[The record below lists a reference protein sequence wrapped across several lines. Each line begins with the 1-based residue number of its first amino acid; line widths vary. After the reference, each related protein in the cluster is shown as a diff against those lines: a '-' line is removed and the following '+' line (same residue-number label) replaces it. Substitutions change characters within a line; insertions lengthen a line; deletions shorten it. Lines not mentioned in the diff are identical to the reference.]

1 MQQYG
6 IDNGLFAVK
15 LVNGKVTYVPS
26 RVLSGHYPSLSV
38 LTEENESFLYEING
52 NKYTVI
58 EKPSANTS
66 HRFLQTRTDDFPYS
80 DITQVLVYHALLKA
94 GATGEVAICTG
105 LPFNQYYSE
114 TGVKNT
120 DLISKVKEAF
130 KRTVNV
136 IQPYDNLPIVS
147 EHMVCSEGV
156 AGYFDLKFNQDGSI
170 NEEFTNLQQNG
181 VVSVVD
187 IGGSTTDIVTFDG
200 DSLDFSRSSTIDIG
214 GLWLKD
220 QVAAHVK
227 VKMGAS
233 GLPDKMIDEI
243 IVNNGLYPAKNLDF
257 SEILNTLKLELAN
270 EITNQVKHKIRNTSD
285 INLIAFIGG
294 GSLTL
299 KEQLKSLYSPQ
310 IARFVKDP
318 INANARGMLKLLK
331 YL

>member
-1 MQQYG
+1 MKFG

-15 LVNGKVTYVPS
+15 LVNGKTTYVPS
-26 RVLSGHYPSLSV
+26 RVISGHYPSLSV
-38 LTEENESFLYEING
+38 VTGENDSFLYEING

-80 DITQVLVYHALLKA
+80 DITQVLVYHSLLKA
-94 GATGEVAICTG
+94 GATGNISICTG

-114 TGVKNT
+114 TGVKNLE
-120 DLISKVKEAF
+120 LIQKVKKAF
-130 KRTVNV
+130 TREVKV
-136 IQPYDNLPIVS
+136 IQPYENLPVIV
-147 EHMVCSEGV
+147 EHSVCSEGV
-156 AGYFDLKFNQDGSI
+156 AGFFDLKFNDDGSL
-170 NEEFTNLQQNG
+170 NDEFTSLQQAG
-181 VVSVVD
+181 VVCIVD

-200 DSLDFSRSSTIDIG
+200 DSIDFSRSSTIDIG
-214 GLWLKD
+214 GLSLKD

-233 GLPDKMIDEI
+233 GLPDKMLDDI
-243 IVNNGLYPAKNLDF
+243 ISNHGLYPAKNLDF
-257 SEILNTLKLELAN
+257 SDILDELKIELAN

-294 GSLTL
+294 GSLIL
-299 KEQLKSLYSPQ
+299 KDQLKKLYPSS

-318 INANARGMLKLLK
+318 INANARGMLKLIK